1 VCRVLACLTMK
12 PVGELD
18 AGTRHVQ
25 FDERGWE
32 TGRCR
37 MATATAPILDS
48 TLRGHQ
54 YRLHSVAQSSI
65 SLPQGSL
72 GKTTAV
78 HHGQLLV

>member
-37 MATATAPILDS
+37 MAQAVSTPFSGTIEYQPAPGIARQDNSCSPRTITGLE
-48 TLRGHQ
+48 
-54 YRLHSVAQSSI
+54 
-65 SLPQGSL
+65 SL
-72 GKTTAV
+72 TE
-78 HHGQLLV
+78 